1 MTTLMNER
9 IAIGGFER
17 LFSFEELVEHA
28 MAHRDRLDPVM
39 RDELARLYTWVRT
52 LELLNARV
60 VTKLGRGE
68 MPLAESSVM
77 KLSIARIVT
86 KVGDLGLDL
95 LGPGGLLRRGPWPN
109 RFLGAPAIHIAGGT
123 DEVQKNVAAERV
135 LGLPRE
141 PRSDRDVPFDQ
152 LPRS

>member
-28 MAHRDRLDPVM
+28 LANRERLSPVV

-68 MPLAESSVM
+68 MPMAESSVM
-77 KLSIARIVT
+77 KLSIARIVS
-86 KVGDLGLDL
+86 KVGDLGIDSAD
-95 LGPGGLLRRGPWPN
+95 GLLLLIEIEDA
-109 RFLGAPAIHIAGGT
+109 LGLEISDDAAEKMNTVADIL
-123 DEVQKNVAAERV
+123 DFVAASAEQQ
-135 LGLPRE
+135 
-141 PRSDRDVPFDQ
+141 RS
-152 LPRS
+152 